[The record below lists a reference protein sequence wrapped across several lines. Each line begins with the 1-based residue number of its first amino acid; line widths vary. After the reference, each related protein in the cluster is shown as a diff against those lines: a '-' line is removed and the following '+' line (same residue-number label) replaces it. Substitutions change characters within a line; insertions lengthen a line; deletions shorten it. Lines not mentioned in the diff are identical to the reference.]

1 MEKPFH
7 HLARGIFI
15 SDGRVLLARAKG
27 YRNTFLPGGH
37 IEFGESAKDAL
48 KREMEE
54 ELGIACEVGSFL
66 GIVEHK
72 WLKKGVL
79 NCEVNQLFEITSSE
93 LDINVTPKSKE
104 PHIEFIWCSIDEL
117 EESNLQPYPL
127 RVIINKYLMG
137 KEKIFWES
145 TINEEIDK
153 NNIS

>member
-7 HLARGIFI
+7 HLARGIFLN
-15 SDGRVLLARAKG
+15 DGKILLVQAKG

-37 IEFGESAKDAL
+37 IEFGENAKDAL
-48 KREMEE
+48 KREMVE

-72 WLKKGVL
+72 WQKKGVL
-79 NCEVNQLFEITSSE
+79 NCEVNQIFEVTCSE
-93 LDINVTPKSKE
+93 LNHHLTPQSKE
-104 PHIEFIWCSIDEL
+104 EHIEFIWCNIDEL
-117 EESNLQPYPL
+117 EERNLQPYPL
-127 RVIINKYLMG
+127 REIISSYATG

-153 NNIS
+153 NNIN